1 MGWWFAWSLNPLIC
15 SNNGSRKLIQL
26 LVYSYD
32 NRFKTYFENVS
43 QKKKT
48 SNKSHDIVGVSLS
61 SKLPKL
67 FDFIKT

>member
-1 MGWWFAWSLNPLIC
+1 M
-15 SNNGSRKLIQL
+15 QH
-26 LVYSYD
+26 LVYFYD